1 MEHAVSDEIAEHD
14 VIVLTKDVPEYG
26 LQAGDVG
33 VALLVHP
40 GFDDVPPGYT
50 IEVTTLLGDTVA
62 VVSVPADVVR
72 PVSEHDVRH
81 TRSVP
86 FPA

>member
-1 MEHAVSDEIAEHD
+1 MSDRISELD
-14 VIVLTKDVPEYG
+14 LVVLTHDLPDEG

-33 VALLVHP
+33 VVLVIHP
-40 GFDDVPPGYT
+40 GHDNVPPGYT
-50 IEVTTLLGDTVA
+50 IEVMTILGETIA
-62 VVSVPADVVR
+62 VVSVPADMVR

-86 FPA
+86 LRA